1 MNRLSPV
8 TPLTLLL
15 PLGFAAAVW
24 ASPAA
29 PADEKKDDPK
39 PMTPSR
45 KPVTPTEDTLKFHRD
60 CLVWDGHNDLPWQFR
75 EKKDLSFQTI
85 DLMKVQKGL
94 HTDIPRLRQGGL
106 GAQFWAAY
114 VPTETAKKGTAVRD
128 TLEQIDVIH
137 RMVKAYP
144 DTFEMAYTA
153 DDVVRIHKDGK
164 IASLIG
170 VEGGHSIDNSL
181 GVLRT
186 YYDLGVRYMTLTHTD
201 NTDWADSAT
210 DKPVHHGLTEFG
222 EQVVV
227 EMNRLGMLVDISHV
241 SPETMKAALKASR
254 APLIASHS
262 SAFAVAD
269 HPRNVPDDVLELV
282 KKNGGVVMVNF
293 YSGFITPEGARL
305 SRDMFQVAR
314 EMKEKYPD
322 EKELQA
328 AMNAYHKEH
337 PMPAGSVHDVVDHV
351 EHIIQIAGVDH
362 VGLGSDFDGINSVPK
377 QLEDVS
383 CYPNITQELLNRG
396 HSKEE
401 VRKILGENMLRVMR
415 EAERVAREWKK

>member
-1 MNRLSPV
+1 MKRTHAGAALFLILS
-8 TPLTLLL
+8 
-15 PLGFAAAVW
+15 AAWLWCGGA
-24 ASPAA
+24 ASS
-29 PADEKKDDPK
+29 ADDKKSDPK
-39 PMTPSR
+39 PMPISR
-45 KPVTPTEDTLKFHRD
+45 EPVVLTDEALKLHRES
-60 CLVWDGHNDLPWQFR
+60 LVWDGHNDLPWQFR
-75 EKKDLSFQTI
+75 EKKDLSFQVI
-85 DLMKVQKGL
+85 DLNKPQKGL
-94 HTDIPRLRQGGL
+94 HTDIPRLRKGGL
-106 GAQFWAAY
+106 GAQFWSAY

-128 TLEQIDVIH
+128 TLEQIDVIR

-181 GVLRT
+181 GVLRM
-186 YYDLGVRYMTLTHTD
+186 YYELGVRYMTLTHSE

-210 DKPVHHGLTEFG
+210 DKPVHHGLTNFG

-241 SPETMKAALKASR
+241 SPETMKAALRVSR
-254 APLIASHS
+254 APVIASHS

-305 SRDMFQVAR
+305 TRDMFQVGR
-314 EMKEKYPD
+314 DLKEKYPD
-322 EKELQA
+322 ENDFRA
-328 AMNAYHKEH
+328 AMEQYHKEH
-337 PMPAGSVHDVVDHV
+337 PLPTGSVHDVVDHI
-351 EHIIQIAGVDH
+351 EHIIQVAGVDH
-362 VGLGSDFDGINSVPK
+362 VGLGSDFDGINSTPK

-383 CYPNITQELLNRG
+383 CYPYITQELLNRG
-396 HSKEE
+396 HSKDDIQK
-401 VRKILGENMLRVMR
+401 VLGGNILRVMR
-415 EAERVAREWKK
+415 EAEQVAKEWKK